1 MKKYDSDLF
10 YDKLV
15 SKLQDGKFPACPFCG
30 CDEYATEVS
39 YANILT
45 DDRLGRASLDSSI
58 PSGILICQNCGHMDY
73 FVLGILGAL

>member
-10 YDKLV
+10 YDQLV
-15 SKLQDGKFPACPFCG
+15 SRLQDNKFPPCRFCG
-30 CDEYATEVS
+30 CDKYATEVS

-58 PSGILICQNCGHMDY
+58 PSGILICQNCGHMDF
-73 FVLGILGAL
+73 FVLGILDAL